1 MFKRKRLF
9 AITAIAAQSL
19 LIHPAKAESVKVK
32 ARPLLF
38 QAAVEELHKN
48 PQAADLPECT
58 PTQAANGD
66 LCIRSPATPPTADA
80 APATAG
86 TNASGHKG

>member
-1 MFKRKRLF
+1 MSKRLL

-19 LIHPAKAESVKVK
+19 LIHPAKAESVKTK

-48 PQAADLPECT
+48 PQAADLPEC
-58 PTQAANGD
+58 AAIQTTNGD
-66 LCIRSPATPPTADA
+66 LCIRSPVTPPTADA
-80 APATAG
+80 APATTGAD
-86 TNASGHKG
+86 TSVHKG